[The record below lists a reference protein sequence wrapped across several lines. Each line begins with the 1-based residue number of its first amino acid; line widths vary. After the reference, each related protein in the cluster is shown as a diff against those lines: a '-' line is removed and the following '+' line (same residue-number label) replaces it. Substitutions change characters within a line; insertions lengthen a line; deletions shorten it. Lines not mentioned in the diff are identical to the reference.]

1 MNKFEIQSPANIEAV
16 NCITQ
21 KLGVYN
27 RETYGPSGRES
38 FSITQSKNGQLIAGA
53 SGFTQWGWMYIQIL
67 WVESQFR
74 GQGLGQQLLEEAE
87 KLAVKKCCTKVNL
100 DTFGDE
106 NKNFYSKNDY
116 QIFGM
121 LENYPPGFNKYF
133 LFKEL
138 KQANKP

>member
-53 SGFTQWGWMYIQIL
+53 SGLITIPTPCLFNVGNISPPIL
-67 WVESQFR
+67 DSF
-74 GQGLGQQLLEEAE
+74 
-87 KLAVKKCCTKVNL
+87 
-100 DTFGDE
+100 
-106 NKNFYSKNDY
+106 
-116 QIFGM
+116 
-121 LENYPPGFNKYF
+121 
-133 LFKEL
+133 
-138 KQANKP
+138 